1 MRLKT
6 PTRIYF
12 KAFFSLLFGLF
23 FEDCVSCDFEKEL
36 AGNEQLRSASP
47 KNKEKMK
54 PHCSQLTKTR
64 LHLLRKK
71 LIRSF
76 CLIFSA
82 IIIGVLCVGLYD
94 KCILKNMFV
103 LNQLFVILSILSF
116 SWATVGR
123 LGWEGQSF
131 KGDTVFEELDEL
143 IFTSLYC
150 LVTFFGVF
158 AVAL

>member
-6 PTRIYF
+6 PIRIYL
-12 KAFFSLLFGLF
+12 KAFLSLLFGFF
-23 FEDCVSCDFEKEL
+23 FEDCVSCNFEKEL
-36 AGNEQLRSASP
+36 AGNKQLRSASP
-47 KNKEKMK
+47 EDNEKVK
-54 PHCSQLTKTR
+54 QRVSQNTKTR

-82 IIIGVLCVGLYD
+82 IIIGVLCVSLYD

-103 LNQLFVILSILSF
+103 LNQLFVILSILYF
-116 SWATVGR
+116 SWATLGR

-131 KGDTVFEELDEL
+131 KGNTVFEDLDAL
-143 IFTSLYC
+143 IFKSLYW
-150 LVTFFGVF
+150 LGTFFGVL